1 MPKEAKDPGNILDLD
16 ALAPEPR
23 IIRLG
28 GEEIDVAQ
36 IPTRPMLQI
45 VQFYDKQKAG
55 KMSTEESLDKILG
68 IFGGLCEKK
77 NPKITKDFLLDNL
90 PMEQM
95 MAFVNFIIEPI
106 TKSVDLELDEEGNPG
121 AAK

>member
-1 MPKEAKDPGNILDLD
+1 MPKETQEPGNILDLD

-23 IIRLG
+23 IIKLG

-68 IFGGLCEKK
+68 IFGDMCKKK

-90 PMEQM
+90 PMENM

-106 TKSVDLELDEEGNPG
+106 TKSVDLELDEEGNRE

>member
-1 MPKEAKDPGNILDLD
+1 MPKEMEDLGNILDLD

-23 IIRLG
+23 IIKIG
-28 GEEIDVAQ
+28 GEEINVAQ
-36 IPTRPMLQI
+36 IPTRPMLRI
-45 VQFYDKQKAG
+45 VRFYDQQKAG

-68 IFGGLCEKK
+68 IFGDLCSKK

-90 PMEQM
+90 PMENM
-95 MAFVNFIIEPI
+95 LAFVNFIIEPI
-106 TKSVDLELDEEGNPG
+106 TAKVDLELDEEGNRE